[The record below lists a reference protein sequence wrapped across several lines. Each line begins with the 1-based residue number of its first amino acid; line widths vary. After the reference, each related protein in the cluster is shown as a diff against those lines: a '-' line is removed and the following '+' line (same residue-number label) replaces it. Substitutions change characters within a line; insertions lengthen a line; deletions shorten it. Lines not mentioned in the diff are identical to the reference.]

1 MNTATPRAPASCLKA
16 TIPTTALLALCVLTS
31 PAATADTTPITRS
44 TNVSLTDLNLST
56 PEGIRLARDRLRV
69 TARRLCAAVA
79 DDLDLAHQPNFVAC
93 VDETLAAALRKVTE
107 TSASK
112 PTAKAAQTPG
122 RSATDAYEVS
132 PCAVSQAK

>member
-16 TIPTTALLALCVLTS
+16 TIPTTALLALCVLAS

-107 TSASK
+107 PGASK
-112 PTAKAAQTPG
+112 TTAKAAQTPG